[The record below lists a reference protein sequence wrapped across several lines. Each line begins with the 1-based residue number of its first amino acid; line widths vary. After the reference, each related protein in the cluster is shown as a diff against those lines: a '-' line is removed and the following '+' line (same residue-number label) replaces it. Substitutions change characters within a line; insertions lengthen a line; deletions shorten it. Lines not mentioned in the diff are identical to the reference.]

1 MAEDVLPELPMIY
14 DEPFAD
20 SSQIPTVL
28 VSRIARQGLMV
39 ALTGDGGDELF
50 GGYNRYARGQQ
61 LWMNLLR
68 YPMLVR
74 RTVAGFIQVIPTGML
89 DAAGEVLQ
97 TVARPRSPHV
107 TLVGDK
113 AHKLARLLR
122 VNSLGGVYQQLMS
135 RMHSAEMAGVIGDL
149 PTTERY
155 PSDGHASAVR
165 QMMLWDTMNYLPDDI
180 LCKVDRASM
189 SCSLETRAPF
199 VDHRLYEYVHSL
211 PDSALV
217 RGAQG
222 KWVLRQIAYRHVPRA
237 LLDDPKSG
245 FALPIGEWLRE
256 QPLRDWAEDLL
267 DPKTL
272 SETGLFD
279 VQSV

>member
-1 MAEDVLPELPMIY
+1 
-14 DEPFAD
+14 
-20 SSQIPTVL
+20 
-28 VSRIARQGLMV
+28 
-39 ALTGDGGDELF
+39 
-50 GGYNRYARGQQ
+50 
-61 LWMNLLR
+61 
-68 YPMLVR
+68 
-74 RTVAGFIQVIPTGML
+74 
-89 DAAGEVLQ
+89 
-97 TVARPRSPHV
+97 
-107 TLVGDK
+107 
-113 AHKLARLLR
+113 
-122 VNSLGGVYQQLMS
+122 
-135 RMHSAEMAGVIGDL
+135 
-149 PTTERY
+149 
-155 PSDGHASAVR
+155 
-165 QMMLWDTMNYLPDDI
+165 
-180 LCKVDRASM
+180 M

-272 SETGLFD
+272 CETGLFD